1 MASVKAPLLEN
12 AEMFDQEDIHQENKV
27 SNQLLHPYVTLF
39 HVLFRMAAIISYLL
53 CGWFSD
59 SFIFSFVFVVLML
72 SADFWTVKNI
82 TGRLLVGLRW
92 WNYVDDKGVSNW
104 IFETKGQSSSNLNY
118 AEKQIFWI
126 ALIACPI
133 VWTGF
138 FVIAMFGLKFK
149 WMLLVLIALVL
160 NGANLYGYIKCKFG
174 VTADISTTTTNFVKR
189 QVLKKAVN
197 FMASKNNDPV
207 NGTSRDNEQPN
218 PQSIN
223 T

>member
-1 MASVKAPLLEN
+1 
-12 AEMFDQEDIHQENKV
+12 MFPFFR
-27 SNQLLHPYVTLF
+27 HPYVTLF

-104 IFETKGQSSSNLNY
+104 IFETKGQSSSNFNY

-138 FVIAMFGLKFK
+138 FVIALFGLKFK
-149 WMLLVLIALVL
+149 WMVSIFLNLISILFFVYI
-160 NGANLYGYIKCKFG
+160 GIPRCTSHSLY
-174 VTADISTTTTNFVKR
+174 AISLYQGLCRNEVK
-189 QVLKKAVN
+189 
-197 FMASKNNDPV
+197 
-207 NGTSRDNEQPN
+207 
-218 PQSIN
+218 
-223 T
+223 

>member
-149 WMLLVLIALVL
+149 WMDHLPGKI
-160 NGANLYGYIKCKFG
+160 IH
-174 VTADISTTTTNFVKR
+174 FVWEFAFLDGK
-189 QVLKKAVN
+189 LHKTL
-197 FMASKNNDPV
+197 FLPV
-207 NGTSRDNEQPN
+207 
-218 PQSIN
+218 
-223 T
+223 